1 MEGGQFSH
9 WLAVLTA
16 TLFGP
21 LLEPHDG
28 ARVASGVLM
37 AATLAF
43 VHLSARELYG
53 RTGAIG
59 AVLTLLGC
67 LGLLAHAHEV
77 LAEISMLAGQALAWY
92 GIALAPR
99 EPRPAG
105 WLLRAGP
112 LLPGLR
118 KGISAGIWPA
128 GVGRV

>member
-59 AVLTLLGC
+59 AGLTLLGC
-67 LGLLAHAHEV
+67 LGLLAPAHEV
-77 LAEISMLAGQALAWY
+77 LAEISMLAGAAPPLV
-92 GIALAPR
+92 GLPPPPR
-99 EPRPAG
+99 EARPAG
-105 WLLRAGP
+105 WVPRARP
-112 LLPGLR
+112 RLPGPR
-118 KGISAGIWPA
+118 PGSS
-128 GVGRV
+128 

>member
-1 MEGGQFSH
+1 MIGDLDEAVGR
-9 WLAVLTA
+9 LAAAQHGVFARRQARELGA
-16 TLFGP
+16 TG
-21 LLEPHDG
+21 EAIDW
-28 ARVASGVLM
+28 RVTCGRWEALPDGVLRMPGAPVTARQAVM

-92 GIALAPR
+92 GIA
-99 EPRPAG
+99 
-105 WLLRAGP
+105 
-112 LLPGLR
+112 
-118 KGISAGIWPA
+118 
-128 GVGRV
+128 